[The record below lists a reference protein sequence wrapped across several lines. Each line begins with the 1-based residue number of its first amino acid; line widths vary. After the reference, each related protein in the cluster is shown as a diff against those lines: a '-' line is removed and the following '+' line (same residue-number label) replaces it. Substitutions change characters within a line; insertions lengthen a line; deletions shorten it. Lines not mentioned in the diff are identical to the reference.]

1 MNLPLTITGNILSG
15 LPTATAAK
23 LAGSPLVTAFST
35 LVGAS
40 AAQNSRVAFAP
51 SEAGNSTTNSLSD
64 DVTVSTPDAQPQL
77 AVLAEPT
84 GLIGAATPLPAP
96 APVASNSSGLKKL
109 ALGVLQEMAA
119 GPQQTAQNTVAA
131 PTQQTILETLP
142 QPAQISLVEV
152 TADFVAP
159 NGSEAAIPFRTPGP
173 EFTAPAASSIVAQPM
188 AILIDP
194 DGNAAPIIA
203 QGKAISSAQ
212 IATSL
217 APTSDAATPLVP
229 TLGIATPL
237 PQVTQSRDAGTTSAA
252 PITVSTPS
260 AIASTAAATAAPVAP
275 PNAPIAQIAL
285 PPALQQPT
293 PVTANAA
300 PIPAPVGTPA
310 NIQSIPALLPAAP
323 NFAAPSRI
331 APASPPSA
339 GFSPAPAPNVST
351 PSPLLVP
358 TPAPTISPVT
368 APLIQSAPPVETV
381 SASAQGAMTQQN
393 PNIIAGAL
401 TPVLTQ
407 PTPVTANAA
416 PIAAPVGTPANAQ
429 SSPALL
435 PAAPNFAAPSRI
447 APASPPSAGFSLA
460 PAPNVSTPSP
470 LLVPTPAP
478 TIPAATA
485 PLIQSAPPVETV
497 SASAQGVMTQQNS
510 NLIAGALTPVL
521 TQATI
526 PRVATSGAKTTPD
539 AATAQPQIS
548 TKTITS
554 PLSVVL
560 GMQLPEGVPAPDL
573 TPPQIKSVPVG
584 PAAPTAPT
592 AAPTSSSPEPSEA
605 MRAEFAL
612 QTLPEVAA
620 AAKATAPDQT
630 TPKAAPRPFAEAL
643 MTQVKSIEVS
653 EGRTSVSLHPRGLG
667 AIEVEV
673 VGDKDATSKVIVR
686 VENAGVLQAL
696 RDDRD
701 LLAHTLGI
709 ADSSLF
715 EFHEHSA
722 GGQSGGET
730 DQNGQ
735 GNGALESAATAAA
748 PQHQDV
754 VADDQLDILT

>member
-51 SEAGNSTTNSLSD
+51 SEAGNSVTTSLSD
-64 DVTVSTPDAQPQL
+64 DATVSTPDAQPQL

-159 NGSEAAIPFRTPGP
+159 DRSETAIPFGTPGP

-188 AILIDP
+188 AMLTDP
-194 DGNAAPIIA
+194 DGDAASIIA
-203 QGKAISSAQ
+203 QGKAFSSAQ
-212 IATSL
+212 IARSL
-217 APTSDAATPLVP
+217 AP

-237 PQVTQSRDAGTTSAA
+237 PQVTQPRDAGTTFAA
-252 PITVSTPS
+252 PITVNTPS
-260 AIASTAAATAAPVAP
+260 AIASTAAPTAAPVAP

-285 PPALQQPT
+285 PPALPQQT
-293 PVTANAA
+293 PVTTNVA
-300 PIPAPVGTPA
+300 PIP
-310 NIQSIPALLPAAP
+310 
-323 NFAAPSRI
+323 
-331 APASPPSA
+331 
-339 GFSPAPAPNVST
+339 
-351 PSPLLVP
+351 
-358 TPAPTISPVT
+358 
-368 APLIQSAPPVETV
+368 
-381 SASAQGAMTQQN
+381 
-393 PNIIAGAL
+393 
-401 TPVLTQ
+401 
-407 PTPVTANAA
+407 
-416 PIAAPVGTPANAQ
+416 APVGTPANAQ

-447 APASPPSAGFSLA
+447 APGSPPGAGFSPA

-470 LLVPTPAP
+470 LLGPTPAP

-485 PLIQSAPPVETV
+485 PLIQVAPPVETV
-497 SASAQGVMTQQNS
+497 SASAQGVMTQQNPS
-510 NLIAGALTPVL
+510 FIAGALTPVL
-521 TQATI
+521 TQATV
-526 PRVATSGAKTTPD
+526 PRVANSGAKTTPD

-560 GMQLPEGVPAPDL
+560 GMQPPEGVPAPDL
-573 TPPQIKSVPVG
+573 TPPQIKSAPVG

-592 AAPTSSSPEPSEA
+592 AAPTSSSPEPSEVL
-605 MRAEFAL
+605 RAEFAL

-620 AAKATAPDQT
+620 AAKSTAPDQT

-701 LLAHTLGI
+701 LLAQTLGI
-709 ADSSLF
+709 ADSNLF

-735 GNGALESAATAAA
+735 GNGALESAANTAA

-754 VADDQLDILT
+754 VTDDQLDILT